1 MQKGVYIM
9 INRTNRFVRHL
20 ALGLCAVMTT
30 IFLFGTMPVQAGTVK
45 EPTLAS
51 NTVFLDEI
59 NAERAAAGLAPM
71 TWSYDLQNA
80 AAVRACELPSRM
92 SHRRPDGSWW
102 YTVNASVIYG
112 ENLCR
117 VTDYNNVPSAD
128 YVTELWM
135 NSPSHRAIIMSP
147 NITTVAVCV
156 YTSGNGRY
164 YFAAEFGFPTA

>member
-1 MQKGVYIM
+1 MK
-9 INRTNRFVRHL
+9 NRTNRFVRHL
-20 ALGLCAVMTT
+20 ALGLCAVMATVT
-30 IFLFGTMPVQAGTVK
+30 LFGTTPVQAGTVK

-59 NAERAAAGLAPM
+59 NAERAAAGLVPM

-80 AAVRACELPSRM
+80 AAIRACELPTKM

-102 YTVNASVIYG
+102 YTVNAAVVYG

-117 VTDYNNVPSAD
+117 VTDYKNVPSPD
-128 YVTELWM
+128 YVTDLWM
-135 NSPSHRAIIMSP
+135 NSPSHRAVIMSP

>member
-1 MQKGVYIM
+1 MKD
-9 INRTNRFVRHL
+9 RTKQIVRHL

-30 IFLFGTMPVQAGTVK
+30 VTLFGTTPVQAGMVK

-59 NAERAAAGLAPM
+59 NEERAAAGLAPM
-71 TWSYDLQNA
+71 TWSADLENA
-80 AAVRACELPSRM
+80 AAVRACELPSKM

-102 YTVNASVIYG
+102 YTVNAAVVYG

-117 VTDYNNVPSAD
+117 VTDFNNVPSPD
-128 YVTELWM
+128 YVTSLWM
-135 NSPSHRAIIMSP
+135 NSPSHRAVIMSP
-147 NITTVAVCV
+147 NITTVGVCV